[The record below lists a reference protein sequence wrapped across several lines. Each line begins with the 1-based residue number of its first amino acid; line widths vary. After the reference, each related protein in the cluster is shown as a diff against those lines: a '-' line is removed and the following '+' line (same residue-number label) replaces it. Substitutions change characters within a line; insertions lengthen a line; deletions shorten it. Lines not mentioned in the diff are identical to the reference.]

1 MQGPNDDSE
10 LGSHGWRQDVV
21 LRERVSVGRQRPG
34 EGEARPY
41 GYRRPRAVGE
51 EGPYVRIEDI
61 IVRMTTQHEMLEER
75 DHRIVELE
83 EMLRV
88 AQVHL
93 RASRERVRI
102 LEETI
107 DRFITTIDIGGG
119 ASGLETE
126 ES

>member
-1 MQGPNDDSE
+1 MARDVPWARAASFHRRYRRRTAIWLDMARHTLEDMMQGPNDDSE

-75 DHRIVELE
+75 DHRIAELE
-83 EMLRV
+83 E
-88 AQVHL
+88 
-93 RASRERVRI
+93 
-102 LEETI
+102 
-107 DRFITTIDIGGG
+107 
-119 ASGLETE
+119 
-126 ES
+126 